1 MINSKEFDEYIDEG
15 VRMEEEIS
23 LRELIEIL
31 WAGKGIIITLTVIAL
46 IVSGVV
52 NFFVIKPTYQAKT
65 VLAVNQPEGFESS
78 ENSD

>member
-1 MINSKEFDEYIDEG
+1 
-15 VRMEEEIS
+15 MEEEIS

-52 NFFVIKPTYQAKT
+52 NFFVIKPISSEK
-65 VLAVNQPEGFESS
+65 VLAVNHRGFIKRKQC
-78 ENSD
+78 